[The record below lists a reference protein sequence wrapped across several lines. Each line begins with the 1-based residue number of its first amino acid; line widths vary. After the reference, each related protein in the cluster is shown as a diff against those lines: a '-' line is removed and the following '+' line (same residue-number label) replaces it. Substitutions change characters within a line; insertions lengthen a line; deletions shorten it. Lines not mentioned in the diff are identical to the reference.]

1 MKRRRGKFRAIKTV
15 VGENVYDSK
24 LEARVA
30 AALEGELRDGETLAT
45 QVAVRFAC
53 GAMYICDFAIADA
66 NGEIVRWVE
75 AKGVEMPVWRLKLRL
90 LKHERPDIYS
100 RLEVIT
106 SKGRKVLK

>member
-1 MKRRRGKFRAIKTV
+1 MRRRRGGKFRAIKT
-15 VGENVYDSK
+15 GDYASK

-30 AALEGELRDGETLAT
+30 ADLEGELGEGETLAT
-45 QVAVRFAC
+45 QVPIRFAC
-53 GAMYICDFAIADA
+53 GAKYICDFAVADA
-66 NGEIVRWVE
+66 NGEIVRWIE

-90 LKHERPDIYS
+90 LKHEHPGIYS

>member
-1 MKRRRGKFRAIKTV
+1 MRRRRGKYRAIKTV
-15 VGENVYDSK
+15 VAGVEYASK

-30 AALEGELRDGETLAT
+30 ATLEGELRDGETLAT
-45 QVAVRFAC
+45 QVPVRFAC
-53 GAMYICDFAIADA
+53 GAVYVCDFAIADS
-66 NGEIVRWVE
+66 NGEIVRWIE
-75 AKGVEMPVWRLKLRL
+75 AKGVEMPVWRLKLRI